1 MPAPKGNQ
9 NARRKPWADALKR
22 ALARSKGSV
31 DNGLNYLADQVL
43 TDAING
49 DKQAQQEIF
58 NRVDG
63 KYHQSVELS
72 GDEENPIAVTEV
84 VRRIVKAESEDSGDI

>member
-22 ALARSKGSV
+22 ALARRDGSV
-31 DNGLNYLADQVL
+31 DNGLNALADHVVSQ
-43 TDAING
+43 ANNG
-49 DKQAQQEIF
+49 DWAALQEVF

-63 KYHQSVELS
+63 KYHQSLELS
-72 GDEENPIAVTEV
+72 GDEDNPIAITEV
-84 VRRIVKAESEDSGDI
+84 VRRIVKADDTNG